1 MFKKFTALCIAVIFA
16 VMQAPFACAQTEKK
30 AEVTDFCL
38 YNLQNNPIMGKIE
51 KNTEFYFTAN
61 VKNTSGE
68 PLTAKAYLA
77 VFEKGTNALADVFES
92 ADLILENGEK
102 SLIRTDGKIPS
113 DIADEYF
120 IKIFVFEKTTLTPLC
135 TRRRQ
140 TGGAQT
146 VLQRCFCRTERANR
160 FTTIMT
166 TYSFMRPKNLP

>member
-113 DIADEYF
+113 NIADEYF
-120 IKIFVFEKTTLTPLC
+120 IKIFVFEKKTLAPLC
-135 TRRRQ
+135 K
-140 TGGAQT
+140 
-146 VLQRCFCRTERANR
+146 CR
-160 FTTIMT
+160 FV
-166 TYSFMRPKNLP
+166 